1 MNRLSA
7 FLAVL
12 GVGATAA
19 GCASMGSA
27 LTDLN
32 NSILRPEH
40 VRGTYELVRLG
51 DSDLPLRTQLNE
63 TVECPGGGISA
74 RSEVREGRLSLS
86 SDGTIVFDAA
96 AILHC
101 SNPSEGHR
109 ADSIPQRVTGSY
121 MLTSDGVIR
130 VSLSGGRRLVLS
142 YDSAA
147 AEIHSADM
155 GGLWRRPAVNV
166 ASPERGGAA
175 GIATATVA
183 REYQLSLANGDP
195 LPVALNPL
203 RGCDRRLTGGT
214 LELAEHGNFRLQTSI
229 SETCPGSSSA
239 SVLTYEGT
247 FEQSGDYINF
257 VEPGRLGNF
266 RGVLRG
272 LEIDLPLGSLR
283 LSFLAGAYT
292 PVDPTEAL
300 FAEVQ
305 QRVQSY
311 RPDHA
316 YDCTQDPL
324 LAGAPPIAVRDT
336 AGLGSEWGQE
346 IAMRHVLQ
354 EDRPAFQQAFARA
367 VETGVLSFEVR
378 VRLPDGGIHWIAP
391 VGRTYYDAEGR
402 PVRMAGVVA
411 DITESRLAQ
420 ETAERARI
428 AERASDAKS
437 QFLATMSHELRT
449 PLTGVIGYADLLES
463 EVLGPVS
470 PRQNEALA
478 RIRASSW
485 HLVSIIDEILTL
497 SRAEAGRVEKRVE
510 EVDMAGIACEI
521 VRMLE
526 PEAARAGL
534 GLYLRNGGEEPA
546 IVWTD
551 AGKVRQILLNL
562 VGNAVRYTRLGMV
575 TLEVDR
581 SVAERIAVHVRDT
594 GPGIAIEDQERIFE
608 SFTQLDSSLTR
619 AAGGT
624 GLGLAISRRLAQL
637 LGGDIELRSTPGEGS
652 TFTLSL
658 PRRDRGEAQ
667 RT

>member
-1 MNRLSA
+1 MRTSATSDRDPAAQVFPECGDMGRLCRAKDWGSTP
-7 FLAVL
+7 L
-12 GVGATAA
+12 GPVEAW
-19 GCASMGSA
+19 
-27 LTDLN
+27 
-32 NSILRPEH
+32 PE
-40 VRGTYELVRLG
+40 
-51 DSDLPLRTQLNE
+51 SLRT
-63 TVECPGGGISA
+63 VAGF
-74 RSEVREGRLSLS
+74 V
-86 SDGTIVFDAA
+86 
-96 AILHC
+96 
-101 SNPSEGHR
+101 
-109 ADSIPQRVTGSY
+109 
-121 MLTSDGVIR
+121 
-130 VSLSGGRRLVLS
+130 
-142 YDSAA
+142 
-147 AEIHSADM
+147 
-155 GGLWRRPAVNV
+155 V
-166 ASPERGGAA
+166 ASPFPMIVLWGPDLVQVYNEGYRDLMGAKHPTGLGQPTRECWPEVWEFNLPLYEGVLERGESFTFADQPLTIERHGHREEAFFTLA
-175 GIATATVA
+175 YSPVPDGRGSIGGVLVMVFETTEQVRA
-183 REYQLSLANGDP
+183 RESERQKRDAEEALRESEERLRIALEAANLGTWD
-195 LPVALNPL
+195 L
-203 RGCDRRLTGGT
+203 DLTT
-214 LELAEHGNFRLQTSI
+214 DT
-229 SETCPGSSSA
+229 A
-239 SVLTYEGT
+239 SV
-247 FEQSGDYINF
+247 
-257 VEPGRLGNF
+257 R
-266 RGVLRG
+266 
-272 LEIDLPLGSLR
+272 SLR
-283 LSFLAGAYT
+283 HDQIFGYEE
-292 PVDPTEAL
+292 P
-300 FAEVQ
+300 Q
-305 QRVQSY
+305 
-311 RPDHA
+311 
-316 YDCTQDPL
+316 
-324 LAGAPPIAVRDT
+324 
-336 AGLGSEWGQE
+336 SEWGQE

-534 GLYLRNGGEEPA
+534 GLYLRNGGDEPA

-581 SVAERIAVHVRDT
+581 SIAERIAVHVRDT